1 MKLVY
6 RASDITEAHIVA
18 GLLRANGI
26 ESHVGGYYLQG
37 GIGELATQDF
47 ATVLVADED
56 IEPATSII
64 AEYKN
69 ASQDT
74 HTDITK
80 SANAKFLFSI
90 VLFLLLVIVVLYLLT
105 DTGP

>member
-18 GLLRANGI
+18 GLLRANDI

-56 IEPATSII
+56 IEPATVII
-64 AEYKN
+64 AEYEN

-74 HTDITK
+74 NAGVNK
-80 SANAKFLFSI
+80 NGNAKFLLSI
-90 VLFLLLVIVVLYLLT
+90 VLFLLLVIVVFYLLT
-105 DTGP
+105 DT